1 MRVLSVDDSS
11 MVRKIIRGA
20 VEVLD
25 GELLE
30 ASDGIEA
37 LDLLEE
43 EYKRVDLILLDWNM
57 PRLDGMEVLKRL
69 KADRRFR
76 SIPVMMVTTESERE
90 NIVRAIQH
98 GAVHYLV
105 KPFTIEELIK
115 RIMESL
121 GKGGY
126 EHD

>member
-1 MRVLSVDDSS
+1 MIPA
-11 MVRKIIRGA
+11 MIRKIIRGA

-25 GELLE
+25 GDLLE

-37 LDLLEE
+37 LELLEE
-43 EYKRVDLILLDWNM
+43 EYRSIDLILLDWNM
-57 PRLDGMEVLKRL
+57 PRLDGMEVLKKL
-69 KADRRFR
+69 KADSRFR
-76 SIPVMMVTTESERE
+76 AIPVMMVTTESERS
-90 NIVRAIQH
+90 NIVKAIQH

-105 KPFTIEELIK
+105 KPFTIQELVK

-126 EHD
+126 KND

>member
-1 MRVLSVDDSS
+1 MKVLSVDDSA
-11 MVRKIIRGA
+11 MIRKIIRGA

-25 GELLE
+25 GDLLE

-37 LDLLEE
+37 LELLEE
-43 EYKRVDLILLDWNM
+43 EYRSIDLILLDWNM
-57 PRLDGMEVLKRL
+57 PRLDGMEVLKKL
-69 KADRRFR
+69 KADSRFR
-76 SIPVMMVTTESERE
+76 AIPVMMVTTESERS
-90 NIVRAIQH
+90 NIVKAIQH

-105 KPFTIEELIK
+105 KPFTIQELVK

-126 EHD
+126 KND

>member
-98 GAVHYLV
+98 GAVHYLL

>member
-1 MRVLSVDDSS
+1 MKVLSVDDSA
-11 MVRKIIRGA
+11 MIRKIIRGA

-25 GELLE
+25 GDLLE

-37 LDLLEE
+37 LELLEE
-43 EYKRVDLILLDWNM
+43 EYRSIDLILLDWNM
-57 PRLDGMEVLKRL
+57 PRLDGMEVLKKL
-69 KADRRFR
+69 KADNRFR
-76 SIPVMMVTTESERE
+76 AIPVMMVTTESERS
-90 NIVRAIQH
+90 NIVKAIQH

-105 KPFTIEELIK
+105 KPFTIQELVK

-126 EHD
+126 KND

>member
-1 MRVLSVDDSS
+1 MRVLSVDDSA

-25 GELLE
+25 GDLLE

-37 LDLLEE
+37 LELLEKQ
-43 EYKRVDLILLDWNM
+43 YKYIDLILLDWNM
-57 PRLDGMEVLKRL
+57 PRLNGMEVLKKL

-76 SIPVMMVTTESERE
+76 SIPVMMVTTESERQ
-90 NIVRAIQH
+90 NIVSAIQQ
-98 GAVHYLV
+98 GAIHYLI

-115 RIMESL
+115 RIMECL

-126 EHD
+126 KND

>member
-1 MRVLSVDDSS
+1 MNILSVDDSA

-25 GELLE
+25 GNLLE

-37 LDLLEE
+37 LEIMEREYDSIDL
-43 EYKRVDLILLDWNM
+43 VLLDWNM
-57 PRLDGMEVLKRL
+57 PRLNGMEVLKRL
-69 KADRRFR
+69 KADKRFK
-76 SIPVMMVTTESERE
+76 SVPVMMVTTESERQ
-90 NIVRAIQH
+90 NIVKAIQE

-105 KPFTIEELIK
+105 KPFTIEELVK

-121 GKGGY
+121 GKGEY
-126 EHD
+126 RDA